1 MSRLLELL
9 NLMPKAVQIAI
20 AGMLIGGLAFAGHEV
35 RYMTVGQFT
44 KSYVLDLKSEIR
56 AVRRDLNDPDL
67 DERTK
72 RFLREILDQ
81 MLDELCYEA
90 PNDLYCQPEQ

>member
-1 MSRLLELL
+1 MTKLLELL
-9 NLMPKAVQIAI
+9 NLIPRAVQIAV
-20 AGMLIGGLAFAGHEV
+20 AGILIGGLAFAGHEM

-56 AVRRDLNDPDL
+56 AIQRELNDPDI
-67 DERTK
+67 DVRTK
-72 RFLREILDQ
+72 AILREQLDQ

-90 PNDLYCQPEQ
+90 PNDPYCKQEQ

>member
-1 MSRLLELL
+1 MAKLLELL
-9 NLMPKAVQIAI
+9 SLMPRAVQIAI
-20 AGMLIGGLAFAGHEV
+20 AGILIGGVAFAAHET
-35 RYMTVGQFT
+35 RYMTVSQFT

-56 AVRRDLNDPDL
+56 AIRRDLSDPDI

-72 RFLREILDQ
+72 QFLREQLDQ

-90 PNDLYCQPEQ
+90 PSDPYCQPEQ